1 MIRYHLVE
9 LYTAIQRE
17 LGRREDPAMANR
29 MEVIWKLMTS
39 HERDLTQKALYRL
52 AAA

>member
-17 LGRREDPAMANR
+17 LDRREDPAMANR
-29 MEVIWKLMTS
+29 MEVIWKLMNTA
-39 HERDLTQKALYRL
+39 ERHLTEKALFRL
-52 AAA
+52 VAA